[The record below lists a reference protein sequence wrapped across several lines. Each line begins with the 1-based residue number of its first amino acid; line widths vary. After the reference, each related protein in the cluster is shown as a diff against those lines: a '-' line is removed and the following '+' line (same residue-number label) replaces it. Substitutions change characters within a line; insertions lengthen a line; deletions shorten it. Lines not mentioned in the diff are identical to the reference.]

1 VGRSLKSYKLII
13 IGSHSVGKTTL
24 LNAYFGKATSV
35 EYKPTLGFDIR
46 SKLIKDGSRS
56 IHLTIWDMGGQLLF
70 SKFYD
75 RLFKETNIIFL
86 LYDITN
92 PLSYHELQTVW
103 MEEIKKRK
111 LLKVPIIIIGN
122 KIDLKEK
129 RAVNPDE
136 VQEYVKK
143 HKLDYVETSA
153 LKGINVTTLFDEVI
167 NHL

>member
-1 VGRSLKSYKLII
+1 
-13 IGSHSVGKTTL
+13 
-24 LNAYFGKATSV
+24 
-35 EYKPTLGFDIR
+35 
-46 SKLIKDGSRS
+46 
-56 IHLTIWDMGGQLLF
+56 MGGQLLF